1 MSRRLWPPVV
11 SGPLAPYAAGYR
23 LWLLECGYAPRSVV
37 NRLELLGRLS
47 RWLEVEGLIPGE
59 LTPEQVERFLERR
72 RAAGYSRC
80 VSAQSRSLPLE
91 YLRDIG
97 VVPCPA
103 PVKVAEGPLERLL
116 SDYRRY
122 LFEERGLCART
133 VLECYEPTARSFLS
147 GWEGPHGLAVED
159 LSAAEVSG
167 FLARELPKRGIDTA
181 RTVASGLRCLLRY
194 LRMVGLIE
202 LPLEWA
208 VPGIADLRD
217 RSLPKGLEPAVVAKL
232 LAWCDRRRTVG
243 RRDYAVLL
251 LLVRLGLRR
260 GEVAG
265 LRLDDIDWRGGEI
278 LVRGK
283 GGRQDVLPLLVD
295 VGEAIVSYLRRR
307 PRIEDRA
314 LFCGCTRRQG
324 RFTQAECCRSFVP
337 LASARGCREWGRI
350 SSGTRRRQGCCGAAR
365 RLRRSDRC
373 FVTATSARPRVT
385 RRSTAPRYGGSRGHG
400 PKAVRHDTA
409 AASA

>member
-1 MSRRLWPPVV
+1 MSRRLWLPVV

-23 LWLLECGYAPRSVV
+23 VWLLERGYKPRSVV
-37 NRLELLGRLS
+37 NRLELLGQLS
-47 RWLEVEGLIPGE
+47 RWLEVEALTPVE
-59 LTPEQVERFLERR
+59 LTPEQVERFLEPR

-91 YLRDIG
+91 YLRELG
-97 VVPCPA
+97 VAPCPA
-103 PVKVAEGPLERLL
+103 PVELAEGPLERLL
-116 SDYRRY
+116 LDYRRY

-147 GWEGPHGLAVED
+147 GREGPHGLAIGD
-159 LSAAEVSG
+159 LSAADVSG
-167 FLARELPKRGIDTA
+167 FLARELPERGIDTA

-232 LAWCDRRRTVG
+232 LACCDRRRTVG

-251 LLVRLGLRR
+251 LLWRLGLRR

-265 LRLDDIDWRGGEI
+265 LGLDDIDWRGGEI

-283 GGRQDVLPLLVD
+283 GGRQDVLPLPVD

-307 PRIEDRA
+307 PRIEDRT
-314 LFCGCTRRQG
+314 LFLRVHAPAGPLHPSGVLSIVRAACQRAGLPRVGAHQLRHTAATGMLRGGASLAEIGQVLRHRDQRTTARYAKVDRATLRR
-324 RFTQAECCRSFVP
+324 
-337 LASARGCREWGRI
+337 LARPWPEG
-350 SSGTRRRQGCCGAAR
+350 GAA
-365 RLRRSDRC
+365 
-373 FVTATSARPRVT
+373 
-385 RRSTAPRYGGSRGHG
+385 
-400 PKAVRHDTA
+400 
-409 AASA
+409 